1 MQIGVR
7 TMTKAK
13 KQTLLWFSA
22 GLVFSLL
29 TLLVIWT
36 GFSGKVWITD
46 PKGIPDA
53 ADAIMDSIQA
63 GDWAALE
70 EMVSGNPELAP
81 NVGVQGSAEK
91 MIWDAYRDSLQWS
104 CEEPFRIHG
113 SLITQKVSVTC
124 MDIPGITDAISKTLS
139 SPDSTGIEAATQ
151 TELLRT
157 VAAHVLESE
166 LPMFRREITLTFQRN
181 QGHWMLVPNNAL
193 LMLLSGLIVQ

>member
-1 MQIGVR
+1 
-7 TMTKAK
+7 MTKAN

-22 GLVFSLL
+22 GLVFSFL
-29 TLLVIWT
+29 TILVIWT

-46 PKGIPDA
+46 PEGIPET

-70 EMVSGNPELAP
+70 EMVLGSPSLTPRVGAP
-81 NVGVQGSAEK
+81 DSAEK
-91 MIWDAYRDSLQWS
+91 MIWDAYQNSLQWS
-104 CEEPFRIHG
+104 CEDPFRIQG
-113 SLITQKVSVTC
+113 SLITQKVSITC
-124 MDIPGITDAISKTLS
+124 LDIPSVTDTISKTLS

-166 LPMFRREITLTFQRN
+166 LPMIRREITLTFQRG
-181 QGHWMLVPNNAL
+181 QGRWMLVPNNAL
-193 LMLLSGLIVQ
+193 LILLSGFIV

>member
-1 MQIGVR
+1 
-7 TMTKAK
+7 MTKAN

-22 GLVFSLL
+22 GLVFSFL
-29 TLLVIWT
+29 TILVIWT

-46 PKGIPDA
+46 PEGIPET

-70 EMVSGNPELAP
+70 EMVLGSPSLTPRVGAP
-81 NVGVQGSAEK
+81 DSAEK
-91 MIWDAYRDSLQWS
+91 MIWDAYRNSLQWS
-104 CEEPFRIHG
+104 CEDPFRIQG
-113 SLITQKVSVTC
+113 SLITQKVSITC
-124 MDIPGITDAISKTLS
+124 LDIPSVTDTISKTLS

-166 LPMFRREITLTFQRN
+166 LPMIRREITLTFQR
-181 QGHWMLVPNNAL
+181 GMGRWMLVPNNAL
-193 LMLLSGLIVQ
+193 LILLSGFIV

>member
-1 MQIGVR
+1 
-7 TMTKAK
+7 MTKSK
-13 KQTLLWFSA
+13 KQTLLWLFA

-36 GFSGKVWITD
+36 GLSGKVWITD
-46 PKGIPDA
+46 PEGIPEA

-70 EMVSGNPELAP
+70 EMVLGNPELAP
-81 NVGVQGSAEK
+81 NVGVQGSAEI
-91 MIWDAYRDSLQWS
+91 MIWDAYRNSLQWS

-113 SLITQKVSVTC
+113 SLITQKVSITC
-124 MDIPGITDAISKTLS
+124 MDIPSITDAISTMLS
-139 SPDSTGIEAATQ
+139 LADSTGFDAATQ
-151 TELLRT
+151 TEFLHT

-166 LPMFRREITLTFQRN
+166 LPMIRREITLTFQRN

-193 LMLLSGLIVQ
+193 LKLLSGFIVH

>member
-1 MQIGVR
+1 
-7 TMTKAK
+7 MTNAK
-13 KQTLLWFSA
+13 KQTLLWLFA

-36 GFSGKVWITD
+36 GLSGKVWITD
-46 PKGIPDA
+46 PEGIPEA
-53 ADAIMDSIQA
+53 ADAVMDSIQT
-63 GDWAALE
+63 GDWAGLE
-70 EMVSGNPELAP
+70 EMVLGNPELAP
-81 NVGVQGSAEK
+81 NVGVQCSAER
-91 MIWDAYRDSLQWS
+91 MIWDAYRNSLRWS
-104 CEEPFRIHG
+104 CEEPYRIQG
-113 SLITQKVSVTC
+113 SLISQTVSVTC
-124 MDIPGITDAISKTLS
+124 LDIPGVTDAISKTLS

>member
-1 MQIGVR
+1 
-7 TMTKAK
+7 MTKAN

-22 GLVFSLL
+22 GLVFSFL

-36 GFSGKVWITD
+36 GLSGKVWITG
-46 PKGIPDA
+46 PEEIPDA
-53 ADAIMDSIQA
+53 GDAIMDSIQA

-70 EMVSGNPELAP
+70 EMVLGSPSLTPRVGAP
-81 NVGVQGSAEK
+81 DSAEK

-113 SLITQKVSVTC
+113 SLITQKVSITC
-124 MDIPGITDAISKTLS
+124 MDIPSITDAISTMLS
-139 SPDSTGIEAATQ
+139 SADSTGFDAATQ
-151 TELLRT
+151 TEFLHT

-166 LPMFRREITLTFQRN
+166 LPMICREITLTFQRN

-193 LMLLSGLIVQ
+193 LKLLSGFIVH